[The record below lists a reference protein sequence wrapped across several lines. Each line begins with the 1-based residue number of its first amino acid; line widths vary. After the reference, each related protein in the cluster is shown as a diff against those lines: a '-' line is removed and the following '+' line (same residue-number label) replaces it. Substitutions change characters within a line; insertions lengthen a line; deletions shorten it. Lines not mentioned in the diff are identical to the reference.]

1 MSAAAS
7 DVSSDVHVIFPLI
20 ASASDSTHI
29 ALPHRKTECPC
40 NHLQCLLLSH
50 NTSQVPT
57 TQANLAI
64 PRRRLATKWLAWD
77 ACRVWSPDD
86 ADLRSLGI
94 VDHSQFSAGHSMCR
108 DPFPLYKLH
117 AAICK
122 SDGTCTS
129 LDNLMTGMPLIHYWT
144 M

>member
-50 NTSQVPT
+50 KTSQVPT
-57 TQANLAI
+57 TNANLAI

-77 ACRVWSPDD
+77 ARRAWSPDD

-94 VDHSQFSAGHSMCR
+94 VNHSQFPAGPFHMPGPLSTQQAPRR
-108 DPFPLYKLH
+108 DMQIRWHLH
-117 AAICK
+117 V
-122 SDGTCTS
+122 
-129 LDNLMTGMPLIHYWT
+129 TG
-144 M
+144 